1 MVALLLWS
9 IPSFALAEEA
19 RPIGTQSFDCLASAD
34 QTVKVSTAVSGLI
47 SEILVDQGDR
57 VQKGQVLAALE
68 SSVEQAEFEMAKIK
82 ASNGGP
88 VDAARAQNDL
98 AVAVAERYLKLK
110 AANASGI
117 AGSQI
122 QEAQAQARVTE
133 SQLRNAEKELEAAK
147 LEADR
152 SQALLERRKVRSPID
167 GIVVER
173 LMNAGEHSYEQ
184 SNILT
189 LAKIDPL
196 EVVAY
201 LPIEYYNQVEI
212 GAPATV
218 SLAAPFTSDRPADI
232 SFIDK
237 VLHTGSGTFG
247 VKLKMANPDWSISS
261 GVRCTIRFE
270 TAKKG

>member
-1 MVALLLWS
+1 MVALLLWPLPG
-9 IPSFALAEEA
+9 IAMAEDA

-98 AVAVAERYLKLK
+98 ASAVAERYLKLK

-152 SQALLERRKVRSPID
+152 SEALLERRKVRSPID
-167 GIVVER
+167 GIVVDR

-189 LAKIDPL
+189 LAQIDPL

-237 VLHTGSGTFG
+237 VLDTGSGTFG
-247 VKLKMANPDWSISS
+247 VKLKMANPDWSIPS

-270 TAKKG
+270 TARKG